1 MNANTLIQLMM
12 ILSLNVL
19 ALACGSSRPAPNLGN
34 NGLSRQAAA
43 DADARTAEL
52 ESLIRDQSEALS
64 KLDTDKTKLEE
75 QALNLDA
82 QIKAL
87 NEELAGNKTLT
98 EQEKAEMQQTIKD
111 LQAQKTAMETQITDL
126 NNKNANLEQQLAT
139 AKAENDRLV
148 KELAAAKGAQPDATT
163 PSTATQPSMSTGAT
177 AAGNIVG
184 LRAVDVNACLSVSGT
199 GEYVQ
204 ISTTPCATAQNQQF
218 SLVAGLNPAFS
229 VKSSLSNKC
238 MSVLSTSEGGMV
250 VQKTCTNT
258 TDQSWEYFMTN
269 SAGFR
274 LRNRYSG
281 KCLKVQAGKTVQGDC
296 NQNFSSFSQL

>member
-1 MNANTLIQLMM
+1 MNVTTLIQVMM

-19 ALACGSSRPAPNLGN
+19 VLGCGSTRPAPNLGTS
-34 NGLSRQAAA
+34 GLGRQAAA

-52 ESLIRDQSEALS
+52 ESLIRAQSEALS

-75 QALNLDA
+75 EALDLGA

-87 NEELAGNKTLT
+87 NEQLVGNKTLT
-98 EQEKAEMQQTIKD
+98 EQEKVEMQQTIKD
-111 LQAQKTAMETQITDL
+111 LQARKTAMETQITDL
-126 NNKNANLEQQLAT
+126 NNKNVSLEQQLAT
-139 AKAENDRLV
+139 TKAENDRLV
-148 KELAAAKGAQPDATT
+148 KELAAAKGAQSDAMT
-163 PSTATQPSMSTGAT
+163 PSTATQPSTSTGVT
-177 AAGNIVG
+177 AAGNNVG
-184 LRAVDVNACLSVSGT
+184 LRAVDVNACLNVIGT

-204 ISTTPCATAQNQQF
+204 ISSAACAAAQNQQF
-218 SLVAGLNPAFS
+218 SLVAGVNTTFS
-229 VKSSLSNKC
+229 IKSNLSNKC

-258 TDQSWEYFMTN
+258 TDQSWEYFMTS

-296 NQNFSSFSQL
+296 NQNFTIFNQL